1 MVPFADAAALAGG
14 VLQLLADPARA
25 AVVGQAGRQVI
36 VERFSLDAMVDQLVG
51 VYTAALTSA

>member
-1 MVPFADAAALAGG
+1 